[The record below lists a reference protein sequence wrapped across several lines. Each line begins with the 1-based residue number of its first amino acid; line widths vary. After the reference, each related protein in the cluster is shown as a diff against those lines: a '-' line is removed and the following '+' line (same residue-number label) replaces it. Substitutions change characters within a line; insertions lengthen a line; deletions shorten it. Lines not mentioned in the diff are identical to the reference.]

1 MTACSL
7 TRRAPLRIALAGLAT
22 MVLASGFALSS
33 RSASAETPDRLRGL
47 ITPVVAKK
55 PLTIG
60 VTVVHLQDDFWKGIA
75 YGIADE
81 AKRSNVKVAQ
91 ISVAGAYGNVTQQFA
106 QIQAMQ
112 TLGVDV
118 AVIGPAA
125 YNGYDSILAG
135 LKKSGKM
142 VIAAGIPL
150 NSKNVD
156 FGVTQDDVALGATLA
171 GVVCKDME
179 GKPAEVLA
187 LPGPA
192 GAEWSRL
199 RLVGFTEKAK
209 GCSGMTVIAGPV
221 GGATEIGYGLS
232 QVSDMLLKYP
242 DAKYA
247 YTPESALGMG
257 AAQAGRRQHKD
268 LKVATATLNDQG
280 LDQLK
285 DGRFLTVVSEPGIL
299 IGRLIVQYAIRKA
312 EHMPLPNMQPTSPYP
327 TIIVPNLAISQAMAA
342 TYDDSTYDVP
352 PKSWSIEAFQK

>member
-1 MTACSL
+1 L
-7 TRRAPLRIALAGLAT
+7 TCGLF
-22 MVLASGFALSS
+22 VGSGPA
-33 RSASAETPDRLRGL
+33 AAEPPDRLRGL
-47 ITPVVAKK
+47 VSPVVAKT
-55 PLTIG
+55 PLKIG
-60 VTVVHLQDDFWKGIA
+60 VTIVHLQDDFWKGIA

-81 AKRSNVKVAQ
+81 AKRSNVTVAQ

-106 QIQAMQ
+106 QIQAIQ

-118 AVIGPAA
+118 AVVGPAA
-125 YNGYDSILAG
+125 YDGYDSILSG

-156 FGVTQDDVALGATLA
+156 FGVTQDDQALGATLA
-171 GVVCKDME
+171 DAVCKDMA

-199 RLVGFTEKAK
+199 RLVGFTQKAK
-209 GCSGMTVIAGPV
+209 DCPGMTVITGPV

-232 QVSDMLLKYP
+232 QVSDMLLKHP

-257 AAQAGRRQHKD
+257 AAQAGRRQHKE

-280 LDQLK
+280 LTALK

-312 EHMPLPNMQPTSPYP
+312 EGMQQPNMQQTSPYP
-327 TIIVPNLAISQAMAA
+327 TIVVPNLPISQSMAA
-342 TYDDSTYDVP
+342 TYDDAAYDVP

>member
-1 MTACSL
+1 MRIYFNA
-7 TRRAPLRIALAGLAT
+7 RRDPCRAAIAGLAT
-22 MVLASGFALSS
+22 MVLAGWLVIGDRTAY
-33 RSASAETPDRLRGL
+33 AEDPDRLRGL
-47 ITPVVAKK
+47 ISPITAKK
-55 PLTIG
+55 PLKLG
-60 VTVVHLQDDFWKGIA
+60 VTIVHLQDDFWKGIA
-75 YGIADE
+75 FGIADE
-81 AKRSNVKVAQ
+81 AKRSNVTVAQ

-118 AVIGPAA
+118 AVVGPAA
-125 YNGYDSILAG
+125 YDGYDSILAG
-135 LKKSGKM
+135 LKKSGKL

-156 FGVTQDDVALGATLA
+156 FGVTQDDQALGATLA
-171 GVVCKDME
+171 DAVCKDMA

-199 RLVGFTEKAK
+199 RLVGFTKKAED
-209 GCSGMTVIAGPV
+209 CPGMTVITGPV

-232 QVSDMLLKYP
+232 QVSDMLLKHP

-247 YTPESALGMG
+247 YTPESALGVG
-257 AAQAGRRQHKD
+257 AAQAARRQHKE

-280 LDQLK
+280 LEELK
-285 DGRFLTVVSEPGIL
+285 SGRFLTVISEPGIL
-299 IGRLIVQYAIRKA
+299 IGRLIVQYAIRKS
-312 EHMPLPNMQPTSPYP
+312 EDMPLPNLMSSSPYP
-327 TIIVPNLAISQAMAA
+327 TIVVPNLAISQAMA
-342 TYDDSTYDVP
+342 TSYNDTFYDVP

>member
-1 MTACSL
+1 MAIMSKAHRSL
-7 TRRAPLRIALAGLAT
+7 LRHVLTGLIL
-22 MVLASGFALSS
+22 VSGISVGVRPS
-33 RSASAETPDRLRGL
+33 SAETGDRMRDLVS
-47 ITPVVAKK
+47 PVTAKK
-55 PLTIG
+55 PMKIG

-81 AKRSNVKVAQ
+81 AKRSNVSVVQ
-91 ISVAGAYGNVTQQFA
+91 ITVAGAYGNVSQQFA

-118 AVIGPAA
+118 AVVGPAA
-125 YNGYDSILAG
+125 YNGYDAILAG

-150 NSKNVD
+150 NSQNVD
-156 FGVTQDDVALGATLA
+156 FGVTQDDTALGGALA
-171 GVVCKDME
+171 DAVCKDMA

-199 RLVGFTEKAK
+199 RLVGFTEKSK
-209 GCSGMTVIAGPV
+209 SCPGMTVIAGPV
-221 GGATEIGYGLS
+221 GGAIDIGYGLS
-232 QVSDMLLKYP
+232 QISDMLLKHP

-257 AAQAGRRQHKD
+257 AVQAGRRQKKE

-280 LDQLK
+280 LTELK
-285 DGRFLTVVSEPGIL
+285 DGRFLTVISEPGIL

-312 EHMPLPNMQPTSPYP
+312 EGMPMPNMQATTPYP
-327 TIIVPNLAISQAMAA
+327 TVVVPNLAISQTMAA
-342 TYDDSTYDVP
+342 TYDDSLYDVP
-352 PKSWSIEAFQK
+352 PKSWSIEAVQK

>member
-1 MTACSL
+1 MAIMSKAHRSL
-7 TRRAPLRIALAGLAT
+7 LRHVLTGLIL
-22 MVLASGFALSS
+22 VSGISVGVRPS
-33 RSASAETPDRLRGL
+33 SAETGDRMRDLVS
-47 ITPVVAKK
+47 PVTAKK
-55 PLTIG
+55 PMKIG

-81 AKRSNVKVAQ
+81 AKRSNVSVVQ
-91 ISVAGAYGNVTQQFA
+91 ITVAGAYGNVSQQFA

-118 AVIGPAA
+118 AVVGPAA
-125 YNGYDSILAG
+125 YDGYDAILAG

-150 NSKNVD
+150 NSQNVD
-156 FGVTQDDVALGATLA
+156 FGVTQDDTALGGALA
-171 GVVCKDME
+171 DAVCKDMA

-199 RLVGFTEKAK
+199 RLVGFTEKSK
-209 GCSGMTVIAGPV
+209 SCPGMTVIAGPV
-221 GGATEIGYGLS
+221 GGAIDIGYGLS
-232 QVSDMLLKYP
+232 QISDMLLKHP

-257 AAQAGRRQHKD
+257 AVQAGRRQKKE

-280 LDQLK
+280 LTELK
-285 DGRFLTVVSEPGIL
+285 DGRFLTVISEPGIL

-312 EHMPLPNMQPTSPYP
+312 EGMPMPNMQATTPYP
-327 TIIVPNLAISQAMAA
+327 TVVVPNLAISQTMAA
-342 TYDDSTYDVP
+342 TYDDSLYDVP
-352 PKSWSIEAFQK
+352 PKSWSIEAVQK

>member
-1 MTACSL
+1 MAIMSKAHRSL
-7 TRRAPLRIALAGLAT
+7 LRHVLAGLILIGGIS
-22 MVLASGFALSS
+22 VGVRPS
-33 RSASAETPDRLRGL
+33 SAETGDRMRDLVS
-47 ITPVVAKK
+47 PVTAKK
-55 PLTIG
+55 PLKIG
-60 VTVVHLQDDFWKGIA
+60 VTIVHLQDDFWKGIA

-81 AKRSNVKVAQ
+81 AKRSNVSVVQ
-91 ISVAGAYGNVTQQFA
+91 ITVAGAYGNVSQQFA

-118 AVIGPAA
+118 AVVGPAA
-125 YNGYDSILAG
+125 YDGYDAILAG

-150 NSKNVD
+150 NSQNVD
-156 FGVTQDDVALGATLA
+156 FGVTQDDTALGGALA
-171 GVVCKDME
+171 DAVCKDMA

-199 RLVGFTEKAK
+199 RLVGFTEKSK
-209 GCSGMTVIAGPV
+209 NCPGMTVIAGPV
-221 GGATEIGYGLS
+221 GGAIDIGYGLS
-232 QVSDMLLKYP
+232 QISDMLLKHP

-257 AAQAGRRQHKD
+257 AVQAGRRQKKE

-280 LDQLK
+280 LTELK
-285 DGRFLTVVSEPGIL
+285 DGRFLTVISEPGIL

-312 EHMPLPNMQPTSPYP
+312 EGMPMPNMQATPPYP
-327 TIIVPNLAISQAMAA
+327 TVVVPNLAISQTMAA
-342 TYDDSTYDVP
+342 TYDDSLYDVP
-352 PKSWSIEAFQK
+352 PKSWSIEAVQK

>member
-1 MTACSL
+1 MTILSATHRSTLQDML
-7 TRRAPLRIALAGLAT
+7 T
-22 MVLASGFALSS
+22 VLALISGFLVES
-33 RSASAETPDRLRGL
+33 RPSFAETADRMRGL
-47 ITPVVAKK
+47 VDPVTAKN
-55 PLTIG
+55 PLKIG

-75 YGIADE
+75 YGITDE
-81 AKRSNVKVAQ
+81 AKRSNMTVAQ

-106 QIQAMQ
+106 HIQAMQ

-118 AVIGPAA
+118 AVVGPAA
-125 YNGYDSILAG
+125 YDGYDSILAG

-156 FGVTQDDVALGATLA
+156 FGVTQDDTALGGALA
-171 GVVCKDME
+171 DAVCKDMA

-199 RLVGFTEKAK
+199 RLVGFEQKAK
-209 GCSGMTVIAGPV
+209 DCPGMTVISGPV
-221 GGATEIGYGLS
+221 GGAIDIGYGLS
-232 QVSDMLLKYP
+232 QISDMLLKHP

-257 AAQAGRRQHKD
+257 AAQAARRQHKEV
-268 LKVATATLNDQG
+268 KVATSTLNDQG
-280 LDQLK
+280 LAELK
-285 DGRFLTVVSEPGIL
+285 DGRFMTVISEPGIL

-312 EHMPLPNMQPTSPYP
+312 EGMPMPNMQATSPYP
-327 TIIVPNLAISQAMAA
+327 TVVVPNLAITQSMAA
-342 TYDDSTYDVP
+342 TYDDAIYDVP
-352 PKSWSIEAFQK
+352 PKSWSIEAVQK